1 MNSINLCGRMV
12 KDPELRRTDTGKAVC
27 SFNLAVKRP
36 KNAEKT
42 DFIACVVWQQGAE
55 YLCKYGHKGDVVAA
69 NGYLSGR
76 EWTSKDGEKR
86 IAWEVTVDSI
96 ELIGGK
102 RNEQGAMNPNQVPN
116 NYQQGYQQGAM
127 PSYQQPYP
135 QQSYAVLNDPDVQLP
150 F

>member
-55 YLCKYGHKGDVVAA
+55 YLCKYGHKGDVVTV
-69 NGYLSGR
+69 NGYLYGR

-86 IAWEVTVDSI
+86 MAWEVNADSV
-96 ELIGGK
+96 ELVSGK
-102 RNEQGAMNPNQVPN
+102 RNEQSAMNPNQVPN
-116 NYQQGYQQGAM
+116 NYQQGAM

-135 QQSYAVLNDPDVQLP
+135 QQSYAVLNDPDVHLP

>member
-55 YLCKYGHKGDVVAA
+55 YLCKYGHKGDVVTV
-69 NGYLSGR
+69 NGYLYGR
-76 EWTSKDGEKR
+76 EWTSKEGEKR
-86 IAWEVTVDSI
+86 MAWEVNADSV
-96 ELIGGK
+96 ELVGGK
-102 RNEQGAMNPNQVPN
+102 KTEG
-116 NYQQGYQQGAM
+116 QQ
-127 PSYQQPYP
+127 SYQPTAP
-135 QQSYAVLNDPDVQLP
+135 QQSYPQYPQQNYPQYPAQNFEVLNDPNIQLP